1 MTPKA
6 AAFLFG
12 ALAAVVAAFHA
23 ALALGA
29 PWGKL
34 TWGGKYP
41 GRLPASMR
49 AAAVFSMALLLGF
62 ALIVA
67 VRAGVAWP
75 EWHGASKYLVWGVV
89 GYCGLGVI
97 ANAITPS
104 RWERILWLPVVV
116 AMLACS
122 LMVAT
127 GP

>member
-1 MTPKA
+1 MTPETA
-6 AAFLFG
+6 ALLFAG
-12 ALAAVVAAFHA
+12 LAAVVASFQA

-34 TWGGKYP
+34 TWGGKHP

-49 AAAVFSMALLLGF
+49 AAAVFSMGLLLVF

-67 VRAGVAWP
+67 VRAGVLWP
-75 EWHGASKYLVWGVV
+75 GWQGASNYLVWGVV
-89 GYCGLGVI
+89 GYCGLGVV

-122 LMVAT
+122 LIVAT
-127 GP
+127 SP

>member
-1 MTPKA
+1 MTPKTA
-6 AAFLFG
+6 AILFA
-12 ALAAVVAAFHA
+12 ALATVVAAFQA

-34 TWGGKYP
+34 TWGGKHP

-49 AAAVFSMALLLGF
+49 AAAVFSMALLLTF

-67 VRAGVAWP
+67 VRAGVLLPGWQ
-75 EWHGASKYLVWGVV
+75 GASNYLVWGVV
-89 GYCGLGVI
+89 GYCGLGVV

-104 RWERILWLPVVV
+104 RWERILWLPVVA

-122 LMVAT
+122 LLVAT
-127 GP
+127 SP